1 MPGSGLQ
8 EIMVRVY
15 CLLIGCAFGLFQSA
29 YFLGK
34 IKGIDI
40 RDYGSG
46 NSGMTNTLRTL
57 GTKAGL
63 IVLVCDMLKIVL
75 AVTLTTCLFA
85 GKYPELRYTLKLY
98 TAIGCIIGHN
108 YPFYMRFRGG
118 KGVAVT
124 AGLILCFK
132 PEFVPVGLS
141 CFLIPWLTTH
151 YVSLGSLCL
160 VTGFFVQ
167 MIIEGSLGV
176 FSGMSGQLL
185 LEMYVLGALITG
197 LCWFQHRG
205 NIRRLIAG
213 NERKTYLGK
222 RNHATLSEE
231 DLEKIREEEKKEKD
245 EKKYRK

>member
-108 YPFYMRFRGG
+108 YPFYMRFPLCEPRFSVSCHRLLCADGYRG
-118 KGVAVT
+118 
-124 AGLILCFK
+124 K
-132 PEFVPVGLS
+132 P
-141 CFLIPWLTTH
+141 W
-151 YVSLGSLCL
+151 CL
-160 VTGFFVQ
+160 
-167 MIIEGSLGV
+167 L
-176 FSGMSGQLL
+176 
-185 LEMYVLGALITG
+185 
-197 LCWFQHRG
+197 R
-205 NIRRLIAG
+205 
-213 NERKTYLGK
+213 NER
-222 RNHATLSEE
+222 AASS
-231 DLEKIREEEKKEKD
+231 
-245 EKKYRK
+245 